1 VKAKFSNAEPADPMN
16 YLNDLK
22 SLPSGT
28 VLYDVYGWDAPEQL
42 GGKEILMGTLQLD
55 GSFTKSKFGD
65 EVLFIRHELT
75 EDDMAL
81 KPDWTPY
88 YDKFSLT
95 EDVKKT
101 AKCPYL
107 EMLKKIQSITAP

>member
-1 VKAKFSNAEPADPMN
+1 MDYTTQLEGVPANSNIYE
-16 YLNDLK
+16 
-22 SLPSGT
+22 
-28 VLYDVYGWDAPEQL
+28 VYGWDAPEKL

-75 EDDMAL
+75 EDDMKL
-81 KPDWTPY
+81 KPEWEPY
-88 YDKFSLT
+88 YAKFNPLG
-95 EDVKKT
+95 EVEKT
-101 AKCPYL
+101 AKCPYM